1 MGGRKEEGVGG
12 MEGGKEGKKSKK
24 GRKKEGRERSKERGR
39 KEGRREDGRVG
50 REGRKEGTAH
60 GFIYIVSRFDI
71 NNNILKFYLY
81 FTFSYELYVCFV
93 MVPVLL
99 CTCAI
104 LCNSAMW
111 RKISNGGSMYR
122 YIYQHLCGGQG

>member
-1 MGGRKEEGVGG
+1 MGERKEEGVGG
-12 MEGGKEGKKSKK
+12 MEGGMEGKKSKK
-24 GRKKEGRERSKERGR
+24 GRKKEGRKEARREGERKGG
-39 KEGRREDGRVG
+39 GRREGGG

-111 RKISNGGSMYR
+111 KKISNGGSMYR